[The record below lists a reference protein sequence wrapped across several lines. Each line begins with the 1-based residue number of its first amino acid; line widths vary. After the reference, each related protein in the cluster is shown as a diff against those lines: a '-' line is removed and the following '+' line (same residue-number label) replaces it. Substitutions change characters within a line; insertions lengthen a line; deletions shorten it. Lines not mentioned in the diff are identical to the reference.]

1 MIPIQRA
8 RHLLIS
14 PLPLLGF
21 LCVLLLSACSGV
33 TPVGAT
39 PGTTTSPA
47 QPPTPTSTAAT
58 GSQAGQLLL
67 KSAQALGQVQFVH
80 LDLKSHGTLQGT
92 GFQLPGGAQSSTYT
106 LTAHSDIAVKSQA
119 EKGRLA
125 LTLVP
130 NGQKGSTTVKVS
142 EILFGQKLYLRVGT
156 GQAWQVID
164 LAALQAQAAQA
175 TGGFPGAQTVLQLA
189 QEHLSIVD
197 RGVSTAK
204 QVRLHHVTITLD
216 QQGMEAFVA
225 ALPPSMLKQAL
236 GDIHLLRPITL
247 DLFLDEATALPVRLV
262 ISRKVALGGNTLL
275 ALLRQMQQRAT
286 SQNPSAELTL
296 TATIS
301 LSHYNHPLQI
311 RPPAVPNTPST
322 NGGQA

>member
-1 MIPIQRA
+1 MTPIQRA

-33 TPVGAT
+33 TPVGAA
-39 PGTTTSPA
+39 PGTTTGPA
-47 QPPTPTSTAAT
+47 QSPTPTPTATT
-58 GSQAGQLLL
+58 GGQAGQLLL
-67 KSAQALGQVQFVH
+67 KSVQALGRVQFVH
-80 LDLKSHGTLQGT
+80 IDLKSHGTIQAT
-92 GFQLPGGAQSSTYT
+92 GFQLPGGAQNSTYT

-119 EKGRLA
+119 EKGHLA

-130 NGQKGSTTVKVS
+130 NGQKSGTTVKVS

-164 LAALQAQAAQA
+164 LAALQTQAAQA
-175 TGGFPGAQTVLQLA
+175 IGGLPGAQTVLQLA
-189 QEHLSIVD
+189 REHLSIVD
-197 RGVSTAK
+197 HGVSTAK
-204 QVRLHHVTITLD
+204 QVRLHHLTITLD
-216 QQGMEAFVA
+216 QQGMEAFA
-225 ALPPSMLKQAL
+225 TALPTSMLKQAV
-236 GDIHLLRPITL
+236 GDIHLLHPMTL

-262 ISRKVALGGNTLL
+262 ISGKVALGGNTLL
-275 ALLRQMQQRAT
+275 ALLHQVQQRAT

-311 RPPAVPNTPST
+311 RPPAVSNAPLT